1 MARLGSFAASVD
13 TAEALRPWA
22 QNGVEFLLIPG
33 GITECLTVVD
43 DACAAPAEAA
53 ASPAPSPALTA
64 TAGPAERVQNTPPAS
79 PAQQRPAQQARPSA
93 PAETPRWPEP
103 WRSLASRVKVAPRVL
118 LTYTDLAVDLSGTPH
133 PGRRK
138 LMRDVLAYAGWPS
151 GSALFWPLA
160 ALKEGKPLYS
170 PTIFVAGVRHYGLRT
185 VLCFGQ
191 DAFDLCQGL
200 LPGGDDHDNITLVSL
215 PHPSELVDLLPHELH
230 QALRQLKTLTLT

>member
-22 QNGVEFLLIPG
+22 QNGVEFLLLPG

-43 DACAAPAEAA
+43 DACAAPAEVLTV
-53 ASPAPSPALTA
+53 SGAPSA
-64 TAGPAERVQNTPPAS
+64 TPGPAERVHAP
-79 PAQQRPAQQARPSA
+79 QQARPAQSA
-93 PAETPRWPEP
+93 GTPPQARPAAPPETPRWPEP
-103 WRSLASRVKVAPRVL
+103 WRSLASRIKAAPRVL
-118 LTYTDLAVDLSGTPH
+118 ITYTDLAVDLSGTPH

-138 LMRDVLAYAGWPS
+138 LMRDVLAYTGWPG

-170 PTIFVAGVRHYGLRT
+170 PTIFVAGVRHYSIRT

-200 LPGGDDHDNITLVSL
+200 LPGGDDHDKITLLSL
-215 PHPSELVDLLPHELH
+215 PHPSELVDMLPHELH

>member
-1 MARLGSFAASVD
+1 V
-13 TAEALRPWA
+13 
-22 QNGVEFLLIPG
+22 LI
-33 GITECLTVVD
+33 
-43 DACAAPAEAA
+43 
-53 ASPAPSPALTA
+53 
-64 TAGPAERVQNTPPAS
+64 
-79 PAQQRPAQQARPSA
+79 
-93 PAETPRWPEP
+93 
-103 WRSLASRVKVAPRVL
+103 
-118 LTYTDLAVDLSGTPH
+118 TYTDLAVDLSGTPH

-138 LMRDVLAYAGWPS
+138 LMRDVLAYTGWPS

-170 PTIFVAGVRHYGLRT
+170 PTIFVAGVRHYALRT

-200 LPGGDDHDNITLVSL
+200 LPGGADHDHDKITLVLL